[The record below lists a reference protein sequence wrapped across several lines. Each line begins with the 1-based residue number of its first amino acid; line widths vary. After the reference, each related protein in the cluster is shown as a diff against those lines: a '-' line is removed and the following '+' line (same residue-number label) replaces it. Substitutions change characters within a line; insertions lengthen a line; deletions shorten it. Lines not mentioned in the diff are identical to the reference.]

1 MVYMVGVTMGE
12 TVLFLYYHKQIEKKL
27 KEIGA
32 VSEETAVRPDE
43 LGLSKPY
50 INFLQSPLRR
60 KLARIARGDI
70 RETSDGR
77 YYVICE
83 DGKHC

>member
-1 MVYMVGVTMGE
+1 MGE

-27 KEIGA
+27 REIGA
-32 VSEETAVRPDE
+32 VSEETAVKPEE
-43 LGLSKPY
+43 LKNIGLSRPHL
-50 INFLQSPLRR
+50 NFLKSPLRR
-60 KLARIARGDI
+60 RLAQIARDNI

-77 YYVICE
+77 YYIICE